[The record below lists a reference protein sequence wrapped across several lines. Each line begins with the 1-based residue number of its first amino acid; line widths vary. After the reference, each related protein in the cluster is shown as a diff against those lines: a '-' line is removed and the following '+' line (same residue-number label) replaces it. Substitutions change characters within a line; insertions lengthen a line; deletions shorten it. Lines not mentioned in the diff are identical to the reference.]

1 MCCESWIDALRD
13 FSVAEERPSGPVIMA
28 DKMLKPSPELMERVR
43 QAFLDHG
50 YAGLSMV
57 DLAKV
62 CGFTRRS
69 LYNYFSNKEEAFKAS
84 ITYEN
89 AGHVRRGLEAGER
102 VRHEGGS
109 ALDIFSE
116 IMDVRY
122 GFTRRLLNQSPH
134 TVELNA
140 EAFKRCRDSMIA
152 SAIEFQEALAKLL
165 VDLEKDGLLRLT
177 REIHPYRA
185 AQMLADGGRAVNQ
198 SMPPPASKDLAGRYR
213 DMCQAIL
220 YGCAVPVKTG
230 RRVPPKA
237 SPKTAAKSPAKWH

>member
-1 MCCESWIDALRD
+1 
-13 FSVAEERPSGPVIMA
+13 MA
-28 DKMLKPSPELMERVR
+28 DKMLKPSPDLMVHVR
-43 QAFLDHG
+43 QAFLDYG

-57 DLAKV
+57 DLAKA
-62 CGFTRRS
+62 CSFTRRS
-69 LYNYFSNKEEAFKAS
+69 LYNYFNSKDDAFKAS

-102 VRHEGGS
+102 VRREGGS

-122 GFTRRLLNQSPH
+122 GFTRRMLNQSPH

-140 EAFKRCRDSMIA
+140 EAFKRCRDSMIT
-152 SAIEFQEALAKLL
+152 SAIEFQDALAKLL

-198 SMPPPASKDLAGRYR
+198 SLPPPTSEDLAGRYR
-213 DMCQAIL
+213 EMCQAVL

-237 SPKTAAKSPAKWH
+237 SPRTTAKPAKWH